1 MMTSNAR
8 VLVLV
13 ADGFREMAVLPCVT
27 SLRNAGVKTLLVGL
41 KGSVRGTQG
50 IAVTADA
57 LLGETPPDGADTLVV
72 IPGGLRCT
80 RALLT
85 DPRVHQLLEDTMVQ
99 GGEVAVLAGAERLV
113 DEAIAGAVAF
123 RHQGKLAL
131 EAFLQA
137 CVAELGHGR
146 PFAEDLI

>member
-1 MMTSNAR
+1 MIRTAR

-27 SLRNAGVKTLLVGL
+27 SLRNAGVETLLVGL
-41 KGSVRGTQG
+41 KADVRGAHG
-50 IAVTADA
+50 IAVTADT
-57 LLGETPPDGADTLVV
+57 LLGELPPEPEETLVV

-85 DPRVHQLLEDTMVQ
+85 DPRVHQLLEETLDH
-99 GGEVAVLAGAERLV
+99 GGDVAVLAGAERLV
-113 DEAIAGAVAF
+113 DETVAGAESF
-123 RHQGKLAL
+123 RHQGKLGL

-137 CVAELGHGR
+137 CVAEMGHGR
-146 PFAEDLI
+146 PLAQDLG